1 MALRMGRL
9 TRWTDRVEDVAA
21 WVLLAAGLLLV
32 PLACTLGIGVHA
44 QMVRQGQTEALD
56 RTATSA
62 TLLERAPLIASPY
75 NAGAPVDVPVT
86 WVDRWGMDAHGAG
99 GGAAGMC
106 QGQHA
111 HDLDRPVGCVG
122 ARAEDVRRCARTG
135 RDRHRPGLFRGSGGA
150 RCAVGGAAAR
160 ADGLQLRGVGAG
172 VEGRRSALEPRRR
185 QARLTPP
192 DFRRRPITRP
202 VAWASKGMYGEQIWA
217 RHRAAVPARHRTTFR
232 LIFAIPAWSASS

>member
-1 MALRMGRL
+1 MAGLTRTGCCRRSTVRETVVRPQSGSPAVGEGTVDARSRVSRCCRRSAPEPTLGHKLTIERGVEPMALRMGRL

-86 WVDRWGMDAHGAG
+86 WVDRWGMDHTGLV
-99 GGAAGMC
+99 AAP
-106 QGQHA
+106 QGLPRA
-111 HDLDRPVGCVG
+111 
-122 ARAEDVRRCARTG
+122 ARSRSGSTGRVRRC
-135 RDRHRPGLFRGSGGA
+135 PS
-150 RCAVGGAAAR
+150 
-160 ADGLQLRGVGAG
+160 
-172 VEGRRSALEPRRR
+172 
-185 QARLTPP
+185 
-192 DFRRRPITRP
+192 RRRPEMRSYWP
-202 VAWASKGMYGEQIWA
+202 GSSQ
-217 RHRAAVPARHRTTFR
+217 
-232 LIFAIPAWSASS
+232 AWSSPGEWWRSLCCGRCCGTC